1 MTLALNWYWN
11 ANSSVQLNYIR
22 GDISERDEDVGGTIY
37 SEGDY
42 EVVGMR
48 LRFDF

>member
-1 MTLALNWYWN
+1 L
-11 ANSSVQLNYIR
+11 SFQLNYIR
-22 GDISERDEDVGGTIY
+22 GEISDRNEDVGGTIY